1 MQEKGGAMLDERERQ
16 ALSEAARAMA
26 AARRVVGERTC
37 PECGRVFVATTAGR
51 YKRQFCTPAC
61 RLRAYRRTHAD
72 ELNARQ
78 RERRAKQRAEKSDE
92 QGATDAS

>member
-1 MQEKGGAMLDERERQ
+1 MPDEREGGD
-16 ALSEAARAMA
+16 LSEAARAMA

-51 YKRQFCTPAC
+51 YKRQYCTPTC

-78 RERRAKQRAEKSDE
+78 RERRAKQRAEQSGK
-92 QGATDAS
+92 GRATDAS